1 MTRTTKLIPATLIA
15 ATLALSAC
23 TDNTEN
29 TSAASLPATST
40 SAPATGTAAATQN
53 EDTHGGQ
60 GGHDGME
67 HPADGGPVPEGMTQ
81 ATDPTYP
88 VGTAVT
94 LTADHMEGM
103 NGATATIVGAYD
115 TYTYA
120 IDYTPTDG
128 SEPVL
133 DHKWVVQ
140 EELKGVGDD
149 RLDDGTEV
157 TVTAEHMP
165 GMGGTTATI
174 ASSTDE
180 TVYVVDFEADGMTM
194 TNHKWVV
201 ESEIQPAY

>member
-1 MTRTTKLIPATLIA
+1 MTRTTMLIPATLIA

-29 TSAASLPATST
+29 TSAASTPATST
-40 SAPATGTAAATQN
+40 SEPATGTAAATQN
-53 EDTHGGQ
+53 QDTRGGQ
-60 GGHDGME
+60 GGHDGMD
-67 HPADGGPVPEGMTQ
+67 HPSDGGPVPEGMTE

-88 VGTAVT
+88 VGTKVT

-103 NGATATIVGAYD
+103 NGAPATIVGAYD

-120 IDYTPTDG
+120 INYTPTDG
-128 SEPVL
+128 SDPVL

-140 EELKGVGDD
+140 EELEGVGDD
-149 RLDDGTEV
+149 RLDDGADV

-165 GMGGTTATI
+165 GMRGTTATI

-180 TVYVVDFEADGMTM
+180 TVYVVDYEADGMTM

-201 ESEIQPAY
+201 ESEIQPAS